1 MMTARWRFW
10 KIPMRVEVVANIASG
25 SVGKDAPAQAE
36 AILAAHGV
44 EGTVHAPAEGE
55 LNACLRAAIAAKPDA
70 ILVVAGDGTARAAA
84 EMAGPDGPMIA
95 PLPGGTMNMLPHAL
109 YGAIPWPEAMA
120 ACLTDGEA
128 RMISGGE
135 INGRLFFVA
144 AILGSPALWADARE
158 AARAGRADLAL
169 MRAQRAIR
177 RAFSSR
183 LRYVLDGRPKGK
195 TEALSLLCPLVSAEL
210 DANEQALEAAAL
222 DPSSALDIFRLGL
235 NTMTGKWRDDPS
247 VIVGR
252 CRVGKVWAG
261 GRIPAILD
269 GEPVRLDD
277 RVSIRFRPKAFR
289 ALVPVSR

>member
-1 MMTARWRFW
+1 
-10 KIPMRVEVVANIASG
+10 MRVEVIANIASG

-36 AILAAHGV
+36 AILAEHGID
-44 EGTVHAPAEGE
+44 GLVHAPGEGE
-55 LNACLRAAIAAKPDA
+55 LNACLRAAIDRRPDA
-70 ILVVAGDGTARAAA
+70 LLVVAGDGTARAAA
-84 EMAGPDGPMIA
+84 EMAGPNGPLIA

-120 ACLTDGEA
+120 HCLKDGGGKE

-135 INGRLFFVA
+135 INGRVFFVA

-169 MRAQRAIR
+169 MRAQRALR

-195 TEALSLLCPLVSAEL
+195 TEALSLMCPLVSAQLHE
-210 DANEQALEAAAL
+210 DEQALEAAAL
-222 DPSSALDIFRLGL
+222 DPTSALDIFRLGV
-235 NTMTGKWRDDPS
+235 NTVTGNWRNDPS

-252 CRVGKVWAG
+252 CRIGKVWAG

-277 RVSIRFRPKAFR
+277 TVSIRFRPKAFR
-289 ALVPVSR
+289 ALVPHT